1 MSQQAQILNS
11 LKKGHKLTAMNAL
24 RLFNCF
30 RLAARIQELRE
41 RGYDIKSTIKQ
52 VDGKR
57 FSEYWL

>member
-1 MSQQAQILNS
+1 MSQQAQILAT
-11 LKKGHKLTAMNAL
+11 LKKGQKLTAMNAL

-41 RGYDIKSTIKQ
+41 RGYDIKSTIKH

-57 FSEYWL
+57 FAEYRL